1 MNNFYIAFAVYL
13 NLIFIAA
20 KLWEQINWS
29 WGWVMAP
36 LTALTIVGL
45 VASLGKTATR
55 KKSKSHIIQ
64 NIQSIRDLIES
75 TKSQRAAQKEGK
87 RHWRPFIFI
96 QDTKKAK
103 ACRTFSRPIW
113 MCLRKIP

>member
-87 RHWRPFIFI
+87 RH
-96 QDTKKAK
+96 
-103 ACRTFSRPIW
+103 
-113 MCLRKIP
+113 